1 MMILKSFKHAA
12 SLRSGPWLFFSCCI
26 LIDTVKKGQKSRGR
40 ERERGEDMTHR
51 AAGQT
56 QTWAGCSQPYVTW
69 SPAQHTERPFIQFF

>member
-40 ERERGEDMTHR
+40 EREREEK
-51 AAGQT
+51 A
-56 QTWAGCSQPYVTW
+56 
-69 SPAQHTERPFIQFF
+69 